1 MSSPLLSPRSAH
13 VIFSHLS
20 VSPGAVVLF
29 VQLFSL
35 ILSSHHIIIPN
46 LFILVLMLNF
56 SDFPSNL
63 FPQLDATAAFFFADF
78 RSSSRKLA
86 SYPLAIFQNAFR
98 RRLPSK
104 SES

>member
-1 MSSPLLSPRSAH
+1 
-13 VIFSHLS
+13 
-20 VSPGAVVLF
+20 
-29 VQLFSL
+29 
-35 ILSSHHIIIPN
+35 
-46 LFILVLMLNF
+46 VLMLNF

-86 SYPLAIFQNAFR
+86 SYPSAIFQNAFR

-104 SES
+104 SESWRCEKEAFVRDFPQKLQELKMWQRSFRVRPLI

>member
-1 MSSPLLSPRSAH
+1 M
-13 VIFSHLS
+13 
-20 VSPGAVVLF
+20 LF

-86 SYPLAIFQNAFR
+86 SYPSAIFQNAFR